1 MQDRPARTSNF
12 PARPPAGAMATRT
25 VAPVAGE
32 LCRGRVQAGNA
43 LAPAGVTRIRDSGR
57 PEPGGPAHIAQHVV
71 TDDGFLLETLAAVR

>member
-1 MQDRPARTSNF
+1 M
-12 PARPPAGAMATRT
+12 
-25 VAPVAGE
+25 
-32 LCRGRVQAGNA
+32 RVQAGNA